1 MNKILYFTASWCG
14 PCKAL
19 APIVQ
24 QLQSEGLNIQKVD
37 IDNNQ
42 ALSTQYGVRSVPTL
56 IKVDQSGN
64 EISRLIGNQTADAI
78 KSLYVRIR

>member
-19 APIVQ
+19 APTVQ

-42 ALSTQYGVRSVPTL
+42 ALSTQYSVRSVPTL
-56 IKVDQSGN
+56 IKIDQNGN
-64 EISRLIGNQTADAI
+64 EISRLVGNQTADAI
-78 KSLYVRIR
+78 KSLYVRIH

>member
-19 APIVQ
+19 APTVQ

-37 IDNNQ
+37 VDNDQ
-42 ALSTQYGVRSVPTL
+42 ALSAQYNVRNIPTL
-56 IKVDQSGN
+56 IKVDGSGN
-64 EISRLIGNQTADAI
+64 ALGRLTGNQTEPAI
-78 KSLYVRIR
+78 MTWWNGN